1 MTTYQR
7 FRTDAVLNPWHN
19 AIVLQTSARLL
30 RLLSLFQAQRYW
42 SGIDLANRLDVTAR
56 TLRRDVDR
64 LRSLGYPVHSTSG
77 IAGGYQLGA
86 GATLPPLLLDD
97 DEAVAVTLVLRTSA
111 SGGVSGIE
119 EASMRALMKLEQVLP
134 PRLRH
139 RVAALHGF
147 IVPLAGQRRG
157 PTVDAERLSVIAG
170 ACRDLTGIRFQYQD
184 RAGAPSARIVEPHRL
199 VHTGYRWYLVAWDT
213 VRNDWRTF
221 RVDRIEG
228 KLKTSTRF
236 RPRKPPEGDF
246 AAYVSKSLS
255 QAPFPVRARITL
267 HASVESLAKKI
278 PPSAG
283 VLEAID
289 QNSCLLR
296 TGAHSVEG
304 IAMHLSWLGVD
315 FQIHEPEELIVHVRK
330 LAERLKAATP

>member
-1 MTTYQR
+1 M
-7 FRTDAVLNPWHN
+7 
-19 AIVLQTSARLL
+19 LQTSARLL

-42 SGIDLANRLDVTAR
+42 SGIDLANRLDITGR

-64 LRSLGYPVHSTSG
+64 LRSLGYPVHSNSG

-97 DEAVAVTLVLRTSA
+97 DEAVAVALGLQTSA
-111 SGGVSGIE
+111 SGGVSGTE

-139 RVAALHGF
+139 RVAALHAF
-147 IVPLAGQRRG
+147 IVPLARQGRG
-157 PTVDAERLSVIAG
+157 PTVDAGRLTVIAG
-170 ACRDLTGIRFQYQD
+170 ACRDHEAIRFKYQD
-184 RAGAPSARIVEPHRL
+184 RAGAPSARHVEPHRL

-213 VRNDWRTF
+213 TRKDWRTF

-228 KLKTSTRF
+228 KLKTSIRF
-236 RPRKPPEGDF
+236 NPRKPPEGDF

-255 QAPFPVRARITL
+255 QAPYPVRARITL
-267 HASVESLAKKI
+267 QASVETLARKI
-278 PPSAG
+278 PSSAG

-289 QNSCLLR
+289 QNSCMLR
-296 TGAHSVEG
+296 TGSHSVEG

-315 FQIHEPEELIVHVRK
+315 FQVHEPEELIAHLRK
-330 LAERLKAATP
+330 LAERLKAATC

>member
-1 MTTYQR
+1 M
-7 FRTDAVLNPWHN
+7 
-19 AIVLQTSARLL
+19 IQTSARLL

-64 LRSLGYPVHSTSG
+64 LRSLGYPVHSSSG
-77 IAGGYQLGA
+77 LAGGYQLGA

-97 DEAVAVTLVLRTSA
+97 DEAVAVTLGLRTSA

-147 IVPLAGQRRG
+147 IVPLGRQGRG
-157 PTVDAERLSVIAG
+157 PTVDAERLSIIAG
-170 ACRDLTGIRFQYQD
+170 ACRDYEGIRFKYQD
-184 RAGAPSARIVEPHRL
+184 RAGAPTERNVEPHRL

-213 VRNDWRTF
+213 IRNDWRTF

-228 KLKTSTRF
+228 KLKTSIRF
-236 RPRKPPEGDF
+236 KPRKPPEGDF

-255 QAPFPVRARITL
+255 QAPYPVRARITL
-267 HASVESLAKKI
+267 HAPVEVLAKKI
-278 PPSAG
+278 PAFAG

-289 QNSCLLR
+289 ESSCMLR
-296 TGAHSVEG
+296 TGSHSVEG
-304 IAMHLSWLGVD
+304 IAMHLYWLGVD
-315 FQIHEPEELIVHVRK
+315 FQIHEPEELIAHVRK
-330 LAERLKAATP
+330 LAERLRTATP